1 MYILHSLL
9 LGTVPFVH
17 PFTLSLASLTF
28 TEEGDMRD
36 CLPLLWVEYDEEEEG
51 KYPLYPLLLYAF
63 AAAISLSTSIVGP
76 SFRESFRLEYFATV
90 GDITLDTRLQ

>member
-1 MYILHSLL
+1 MYISVVYSLHQ
-9 LGTVPFVH
+9 VPFGH
-17 PFTLSLASLTF
+17 SFTLSLASLTF
-28 TEEGDMRD
+28 TEGDMRD
-36 CLPLLWVEYDEEEEG
+36 CLPLWVEYGEEDG

-76 SFRESFRLEYFATV
+76 SFRESLKLEYFATV

>member
-36 CLPLLWVEYDEEEEG
+36 CLPLLWVEYEDEDG